1 MNGAELLLKTAIEAG
16 VEVCFSNPGTTE
28 MPLVNAF
35 DKYPGIRPVLG
46 LFEGVCTGAADGYA
60 RMAQKPAMVLLH
72 LGPGFG
78 NGIANLHNAK
88 RAKTPLFN
96 VVGEHASWHLP
107 YDPLLA
113 MDIEALAGSVSQWF
127 HTVQGPDEIM
137 SDTARAIASAG
148 KGGISTLIV
157 PCDYQWSDVGE
168 VGDGENSIPTP
179 DKQPVDKELI
189 KTAADLLLTKKKCAL
204 IIGGQAA
211 SKKGLAT
218 LARIKSAVSCD
229 LYYETF
235 PARIEQG
242 AGYPDMSR
250 LPYLPEMAI
259 DLLKQYEIVLC
270 LGVREPVSFFGYPDM
285 PSLFTNDT
293 QKKLIIETRDEGI
306 LDALNDIAAIVKAP
320 DQADPELLSS
330 YNPPSIP
337 SGKLDGAKAGQVV
350 AALQPENAIVMEEA
364 ITNGFVYHLM
374 INNIRP
380 FTMLTLTGGAI
391 GQGPACAAG
400 AAIACPD
407 RPVIDYQADGS
418 AMYTV
423 QSLWTQ
429 ARENLNVTT
438 LICSNRSYDIL
449 NMEMTRSGNT
459 SPGDSAKRMTDL
471 TGIDWVKM
479 GEAQGVPSVSVHT
492 CEALAEAFE
501 KSLAEEGPHLIEMQ
515 I

>member
-1 MNGAELLLKTAIEAG
+1 MNGAELLLKTAIKAG
-16 VEVCFSNPGTTE
+16 IEVCFSNPGTTE

-60 RMAQKPAMVLLH
+60 RMAQKPAMTLLH

-127 HTVQGPDEIM
+127 HTVKDPEQIM
-137 SDTARAIASAG
+137 SDTARAIVSAQ
-148 KGGISTLIV
+148 KGAISTLIV
-157 PCDYQWSDVGE
+157 PCDYQWAE
-168 VGDGENSIPTP
+168 VEDGEITLPAP
-179 DKQPVDKELI
+179 DKQPVDTEVI
-189 KTAADLLLTKKKCAL
+189 QTAADLLLSKRKCAV

-211 SKKGLAT
+211 SEKGLAT

-242 AGYPDMSR
+242 AGYPDMYR
-250 LPYLPEMAI
+250 IPYLPEMAI
-259 DLLKQYEIVLC
+259 DLLKQYEIILC
-270 LGVREPVSFFGYPDM
+270 LGVREPVAFFGYQGM
-285 PSLFTNDT
+285 PSLFTSKT
-293 QKKLIIETRDEGI
+293 QEKLIIETRDESL
-306 LDALNDIAAIVKAP
+306 LDALNSIAAIIKAP
-320 DQADPELLSS
+320 DQANPEILSS
-330 YNPPSIP
+330 YNPPLIP
-337 SGKLDGAKAGQVV
+337 SGPLDGAKAGQVV
-350 AALQPENAIVMEEA
+350 AALQPANAIVVEEA
-364 ITNGFVYHLM
+364 ITNGFVYHLVT
-374 INNIRP
+374 NNIRP
-380 FTMLTLTGGAI
+380 FTMLTLTGGSI

-407 RPVIDYQADGS
+407 RPVINYQADGS

-429 ARENLNVTT
+429 TRENLNVTT

-459 SPGDSAKRMTDL
+459 SPGVNAKRMTDL
-471 TGIDWVKM
+471 TGIDWVKL
-479 GEAQGVPSVSVHT
+479 GEAQGVPSVSVNT
-492 CEALAEAFE
+492 CEALADAME
-501 KSLAEEGPHLIEMQ
+501 KALAEEGPHLIEMQ
-515 I
+515 L